1 MGKERARLDDFIL
14 LAEGTEA
21 LLFSSSL
28 FMLSFQAAPELFINP
43 KVLAEKNLPT
53 SKSGKGEP
61 ETQRWLGNHSL
72 AHRKSAQMRF
82 LSVSHPPVFFQSG
95 ENKLARERKR
105 GARKGRGGHTGGV
118 DWRVLLRANSW
129 VPRFVSPAREPC

>member
-61 ETQRWLGNHSL
+61 ETECAWEPLSSPQEVSSNEVSLSQSSSCFFPVWGEQISTRTEERSPQGPRWPYWGCGLEGTPPGQQLGASFC
-72 AHRKSAQMRF
+72 Q
-82 LSVSHPPVFFQSG
+82 
-95 ENKLARERKR
+95 
-105 GARKGRGGHTGGV
+105 
-118 DWRVLLRANSW
+118 
-129 VPRFVSPAREPC
+129 PC